1 MTHDLLAAT
10 VRLAGT
16 LEAENVALRALNLP
30 AAAALLPEKQAAT
43 DAFEAARKAA
53 PPVRSE
59 TLRGAASNLVAQA
72 DENRRLLERAI
83 LVQTRVLGI
92 IAGAARASNPA
103 PRYGRSGAYA
113 ARAPTGWALSA
124 RA

>member
-30 AAAALLPEKQAAT
+30 AAVALLAEKQAAT
-43 DAFEAARKAA
+43 DAFDAARNAA

-59 TLRGAASNLVAQA
+59 ALRGSRIPPHVAG
-72 DENRRLLERAI
+72 RREPAVAR
-83 LVQTRVLGI
+83 TR
-92 IAGAARASNPA
+92 RSRCRPA
-103 PRYGRSGAYA
+103 C
-113 ARAPTGWALSA
+113 
-124 RA
+124 

>member
-1 MTHDLLAAT
+1 MTHDLLSAT

-30 AAAALLPEKQAAT
+30 AAVALLAEKQAAT
-43 DAFEAARKAA
+43 DAFDAARNAA

-59 TLRGAASNLVAQA
+59 ALRGAASRLMSQA

-83 LVQTRVLGI
+83 QVQTRVMGI
-92 IAGAARASNPA
+92 IAGAARANNPA

-113 ARAPTGWALSA
+113 PRAPTGWALSS